1 MVYRSV
7 SILFYPSL
15 VRPVDSVPSSFILTS
30 VSFSFPHQHGVF
42 QGFSSRRQPTMITN
56 APMMLLVLYFVL
68 SPLHMRVGAG
78 LYGVMA
84 APAQG
89 YSHVERTNMRTSF
102 FRHSVPENLINR
114 DFKREVESTITT
126 DKGTSGLGSQ
136 YNVASSGTSK
146 AVTSRLEV
154 GTSSMWINEIFQ
166 SLRTNIVDS
175 WSNLF
180 TMSLSSLS
188 LGMVFND
195 VAPSGQSVLERAID
209 DVYEASISDDN
220 VRNSG
225 IRTEDNVA
233 KDKGAMYNKMEVTL
247 DVVRKLLVLFDDIL
261 Y

>member
-1 MVYRSV
+1 MRTSMIYRS
-7 SILFYPSL
+7 
-15 VRPVDSVPSSFILTS
+15 
-30 VSFSFPHQHGVF
+30 HGVF

-68 SPLHMRVGAG
+68 SPLDMRVGAG

-102 FRHSVPENLINR
+102 FRHSVPENLINT
-114 DFKREVESTITT
+114 DLEREVESTITT
-126 DKGTSGLGSQ
+126 DKDTSGLGSQ
-136 YNVASSGTSK
+136 YDVASSGTSK
-146 AVTSRLEV
+146 AVTSRLDAV
-154 GTSSMWINEIFQ
+154 TSCSMWINEIFQ

-175 WSNLF
+175 WNSLF
-180 TMSLSSLS
+180 TVPLSSLS

-195 VAPSGQSVLERAID
+195 VVPSGQSVLERAIN

-247 DVVRKLLVLFDDIL
+247 DAVRKLLVLFDDIL

>member
-1 MVYRSV
+1 M
-7 SILFYPSL
+7 
-15 VRPVDSVPSSFILTS
+15 
-30 VSFSFPHQHGVF
+30 F

-56 APMMLLVLYFVL
+56 APMMILVLYFVL
-68 SPLHMRVGAG
+68 SPLDMRVGAG
-78 LYGVMA
+78 LYGAMA
-84 APAQG
+84 APAQR

-102 FRHSVPENLINR
+102 SRHSVPENLSNS
-114 DFKREVESTITT
+114 DLEREVESTIRT
-126 DKGTSGLGSQ
+126 DKLQDTSALASPYG
-136 YNVASSGTSK
+136 VAFSGTSQ
-146 AVTSRLEV
+146 AVTSRLDAV
-154 GTSSMWINEIFQ
+154 TSSMWINEVSKIFQ

-175 WSNLF
+175 WNSLF
-180 TMSLSSLS
+180 TTSLSSLS

-209 DVYEASISDDN
+209 DVYEASISEDN

-247 DVVRKLLVLFDDIL
+247 DAVRKLLVLFDDIL